1 MHITFA
7 KWNSFLFFRSNGSL
21 SRSLYTI
28 VPVWYL
34 LSFGAFQIQWHHF
47 LKDKSFSN
55 LTLKACGW
63 WWGVCW
69 FLKNRIWF
77 HWTIILTALS
87 FSLANLAMTCLSTRY
102 QWRPA
107 EFRSRS
113 NTVTPS
119 RGHHGHPYLGQQ
131 RSRNILSYRTYS
143 EKYQVSLIQDIVW

>member
-1 MHITFA
+1 MHNFLLNEIY
-7 KWNSFLFFRSNGSL
+7 FLFFRSNGSL

-28 VPVWYL
+28 VPVWHV
-34 LSFGAFQIQWHHF
+34 LSFGAFQIQWHPF
-47 LKDKSFSN
+47 LKDKSFSTW
-55 LTLKACGW
+55 TLNTWGRGW
-63 WWGVCW
+63 GCVTIS
-69 FLKNRIWF
+69 KDRIWF

-87 FSLANLAMTCLSTRY
+87 FFLTNLAMTCPSTRY

-107 EFRSRS
+107 EFRWRS

-143 EKYQVSLIQDIVW
+143 EKYPVSFIQDIFR